1 VSCVKLDTHA
11 LESSGK
17 VEWNN
22 DFLGVVEWSIDGQ
35 VSRTFQTIMNQ
46 YTNPY
51 SVGMIS
57 DSPESERAAFIRK
70 TYWHLAAAIALFAAL
85 EGLFINMG
93 LGTAALTLLGTSR
106 YSWLLVMGA
115 FMFVSW
121 LANNWATNGSSQ
133 GLQYAGLVLYTVA
146 EAVIFLPMIVLAM
159 ALTGDAGLV
168 LQAGLITTAM
178 VIGISTIALT
188 TKKDFS
194 FLGGILKIGGFVVIG
209 LIVASFIL
217 PISLGL
223 WFSAAMVIFASAS
236 ILYNTSNLIHRY
248 QPGQHVAA
256 SLSLFASV
264 ALLFWYLLSMLMKLN
279 RN

>member
-1 VSCVKLDTHA
+1 
-11 LESSGK
+11 
-17 VEWNN
+17 
-22 DFLGVVEWSIDGQ
+22 
-35 VSRTFQTIMNQ
+35 MNS

-51 SVGMIS
+51 AVGMIS
-57 DSPESERAAFIRK
+57 DSPESARAEFIRK
-70 TYWHLAAAIALFAAL
+70 TYAHLAGAIALFVVL
-85 EGLFINMG
+85 EWAFLRMG
-93 LGTAALTLLGTSR
+93 LGETALGLLGASK

-115 FMFVSW
+115 FMLVSW
-121 LANNWATNGSSQ
+121 VAERWATNGSSKEM
-133 GLQYAGLVLYTVA
+133 QYAGLALYTVA
-146 EAVIFLPMIVLAM
+146 EAVIFLPMIALAIVM
-159 ALTGDAGLV
+159 TGDGSL
-168 LQAGLITTAM
+168 LIQAGLITAAM
-178 VIGISTIALT
+178 VLGITMVALT

-194 FLGGILKIGGFVVIG
+194 FLGGMLKIGGFIALG

-223 WFSAAMVIFASAS
+223 WFSAAMVVFASGS

-264 ALLFWYLLSMLMKLN
+264 ALLFWYVLRLLMSLN

>member
-1 VSCVKLDTHA
+1 
-11 LESSGK
+11 
-17 VEWNN
+17 
-22 DFLGVVEWSIDGQ
+22 
-35 VSRTFQTIMNQ
+35 MNQ

-85 EGLFINMG
+85 EGLFISMG

-168 LQAGLITTAM
+168 LQAGLITAAM